1 MNTTPPSLLA
11 ELQQRVSDLLRNS
24 PAADIERNLKAMLTQ
39 TFQRIELVTR
49 DEFDRETERVL
60 HLQERIEALERRLAQ
75 AGIGADGTMAGA
87 TASEPATATATAAD
101 TPGPTANDDGA
112 ASSGTAPAAEP
123 ASPECPS
130 PSSTAG
136 D

>member
-87 TASEPATATATAAD
+87 TASGPATAAD

-112 ASSGTAPAAEP
+112 ASSGAAPAAEP

>member
-75 AGIGADGTMAGA
+75 AGIGAGG
-87 TASEPATATATAAD
+87 PATAAD
-101 TPGPTANDDGA
+101 APGRAAGDAGA
-112 ASSGTAPAAEP
+112 APPGAAPAAEP
-123 ASPECPS
+123 APPECPS
-130 PSSTAG
+130 PSPTAG

>member
-75 AGIGADGTMAGA
+75 AGIGADGTMAGG
-87 TASEPATATATAAD
+87 PATAAD
-101 TPGPTANDDGA
+101 THDPTANDAGA